1 MKLTL
6 VFGIILSC
14 ISLSLESQDL
24 QNPLIL
30 DDEWPGYAI
39 GDPYVLKHRGIFYL
53 YCSTK
58 DAETGVKCWSSK
70 NLVDWNYEGLC
81 AVSSITKGAY
91 APEVI
96 YWNGTFYMYTSP
108 AGNGHY
114 VLSSSSPTGPFNVIS
129 INLGKSIDG
138 SVFIDDNGKWSFYHA
153 SGQGI
158 MGCSMSGPK
167 NIGASIN
174 LNANMDYNW
183 TEGPCVFKRNNK
195 YYMIYTGNHLI
206 SKGYRI
212 DYATNSTGP
221 ISPFIPAASQNPILL
236 DALGNHTGLGH
247 GSMFIG
253 PDLDSYYMTYHNL
266 VSGTGPYRRL
276 NFDLAA
282 WNGDKMYLLGPTVFK
297 QQNPELPDA
306 YDYFERS
313 DIGVGWIFPS
323 GGTWSIKEP
332 GNLSQDTIISRGQN
346 WYMAIIDSITQENF
360 TAEFNFKE
368 IYRENDSS
376 KLGAVFGYSDNNNY
390 GTALIK
396 SFSNHLEVNFKKNNI
411 WGTPILIDMPA
422 EFDYSF
428 WHNIRI
434 EKFNNEFKFFVDGM
448 LRHTMTNELDAGKIG
463 YLGSWNRANYG
474 FIGFS
479 SKVQGSGTF
488 DTYKPVPGKLP
499 AVQYVSGG
507 EGMGFHKLTPPSQ
520 SVKFLRYDE
529 AEIMPCPLGGYAL
542 ASVKAGEWFKYN
554 INVEI
559 YRLYNIELYYA
570 AEQTDCQVR
579 FLLDGTDISGLVDLP
594 ATGGKSVWK
603 SFLIKDLPLSQGF
616 HSLKLEVVS
625 GELNLYSLETVI
637 ADNKPIDVTLNFDA
651 VFGNSWKYFDGDW
664 KILDKCAVIDGYGK
678 RTYGSEAWSDYT
690 LEVDI
695 QFTRSM
701 NAGILVRAQNPAL
714 GGAGNDAGMGTNFL
728 QSYFVGFNFSSLILG
743 KHNYGWKSLATSP
756 GSFTLNTWY
765 HLRVTIL
772 GDRIRVYVDDMNT
785 ALIDYTDPFPL
796 ITGMAGLRSFNTGV
810 KFDNFRV
817 TSNILLNSN
826 EVSRKTN
833 PGNVFRISPNPSSGE
848 VKLFFSKPCRRDL
861 IILDARGVAV
871 YKHTAFETYF
881 IIPDGKLNPGIYII
895 RVNDGSQEQ
904 TEKFII
910 N

>member
-1 MKLTL
+1 LKLTL
-6 VFGIILSC
+6 IFGIIFSC
-14 ISLSLESQDL
+14 ISISLTSQDL

-30 DDEWPGYAI
+30 DNEWQGYAI

-58 DAETGVKCWSSK
+58 DAETGVKCWSSI
-70 NLVDWNYEGLC
+70 NLINWKYEGLC

-114 VLSSSSPTGPFNVIS
+114 VLSSASPTGPFNVIS
-129 INLGKSIDG
+129 TNLGKSIDG
-138 SVFIDDNGKWSFYHA
+138 SVFIDDDGKWSFYHA

-167 NIGASIN
+167 NIGTSLS
-174 LNANMDYNW
+174 LNANMNYNW
-183 TEGPCVFKRNNK
+183 TEGPCVFKRDNK

-212 DYATNSTGP
+212 DYATNTTGP
-221 ISPFIPAASQNPILL
+221 VSPFTPAASQNPILL

-253 PDLDSYYMTYHNL
+253 PDLDSYYLTYHNL

-297 QQNPELPDA
+297 QHNPELPDA
-306 YDYFERS
+306 YDYFERT
-313 DIGVGWIFPS
+313 DIGGGWSFPS
-323 GGTWSIKEP
+323 GGKWSIKEP
-332 GNLSQDTIISRGQN
+332 GILSQDTLITGSKNGYI
-346 WYMAIIDSITQENF
+346 AVLDSLSMDNF

-368 IYRENDSS
+368 TFRETDSAR
-376 KLGAVFGYSDNNNY
+376 LGAVFGYSDNDNY
-390 GTALIK
+390 GTALVK
-396 SFSNHLEVNFKKNNI
+396 SFSNQLEINFITNKT
-411 WGTPILIDMPA
+411 WGTPVLIDMPA
-422 EFDYSF
+422 DFDYSF

-448 LRHTMTNELDAGKIG
+448 LRHTMTNELEAGKIG
-463 YLGSWNRANYG
+463 YLGSRNHANYG

-479 SKVQGSGTF
+479 NKVQGSGTF

-499 AVQYVSGG
+499 AVQYISGG
-507 EGMGFHKLTPPSQ
+507 EGIGFHKLVLPSQ
-520 SVKFLRYDE
+520 SVKILRYDE
-529 AEIMPCPLGGYAL
+529 ADIVPSALGGYAL

-554 INVEI
+554 MNVEI
-559 YRLYNIELYYA
+559 DRLYNIELYYA
-570 AEQTDCQVR
+570 AEQADCQVR
-579 FLLDGTDISGLVDLP
+579 FMLDGTDISGLVDLP
-594 ATGGKSVWK
+594 ATGGNSVWK
-603 SFLIKDLPLSQGF
+603 SFLVKDLQLLQGF

-625 GELNLYSLETVI
+625 GELNIYSLETVI
-637 ADNKPIDVTLNFDA
+637 ADNKPVDVTLNFDA
-651 VFGNSWKYFDGDW
+651 IFGNSWKYFDGDW

-678 RTYGSEAWSDYT
+678 RTYGSEAWRDYT

-714 GGAGNDAGMGTNFL
+714 GGAGNDAGLGTDFL
-728 QSYFVGFNFSSLILG
+728 QSYFVGFNYSSLVLG
-743 KHNYGWKSLATSP
+743 KHNYGWKSLASFP
-756 GSFTLNTWY
+756 GSYTLNVWY
-765 HLRVTIL
+765 HLRVTVT
-772 GDRIRVYVDDMNT
+772 GDRIRVFVDDMNT
-785 ALIDYTDPFPL
+785 ALIDYTDPLPL

-810 KFDNFRV
+810 KFDNFHV
-817 TSNILLNSN
+817 TSNLLLTSAESSN
-826 EVSRKTN
+826 EAN
-833 PGNVFRISPNPSSGE
+833 PGYALRIYPNPSSDE
-848 VKLFFSKPCRRDL
+848 IKLFFDKSCHHDL
-861 IILDARGVAV
+861 LILDARGAAV
-871 YKHTAFETYF
+871 YKHVAEGTSFT
-881 IIPDGKLNPGIYII
+881 IPVGKLSPGIYFI
-895 RVNDGSQEQ
+895 RVNDG
-904 TEKFII
+904 TEVQIEKLII